1 MNENWKYMIAPHR
14 GTASISNQPHLMSVS
29 ALLFCTNNTVIAIIL
44 VVYIAVSVIPPISG
58 DCPNENTISHMA
70 NAIVDIVAIIPPK
83 VLQTFIYIKKWQ
95 SRWDSNPRTLARLP
109 S

>member
-1 MNENWKYMIAPHR
+1 MFTKYIP
-14 GTASISNQPHLMSVS
+14 ASV
-29 ALLFCTNNTVIAIIL
+29 T
-44 VVYIAVSVIPPISG
+44 PPING
-58 DCPNENTISHMA
+58 DCPNENTIGHVA
-70 NAIVDIVAIIPPK
+70 NAIVDIVNISPPK